1 MRPIFIAAVSVV
13 IAAPA
18 IAGISSRDRK
28 ACLRAVRIETHN
40 EVVTVIG
47 ATQSEA
53 EESVFIGVGKQKAK
67 WKCLVKRGIVAEV
80 SSMVDEG
87 AL

>member
-1 MRPIFIAAVSVV
+1 MQRIIITILSLT

-18 IAGISSRDRK
+18 IAGVLSRDRE
-28 ACLRAVRIETHN
+28 ACMRAVTKATHN
-40 EVVTVIG
+40 KIIAFLGTEEHEAN
-47 ATQSEA
+47 ATIY
-53 EESVFIGVGKQKAK
+53 FGVGKQKAK
-67 WKCLVKRGIVAEV
+67 WKCLVKRGVVAEV

>member
-1 MRPIFIAAVSVV
+1 M
-13 IAAPA
+13 
-18 IAGISSRDRK
+18 
-28 ACLRAVRIETHN
+28 ETHN
-40 EVVTVIG
+40 EIVTVIG

-53 EESVFIGVGKQKAK
+53 KETVYIGVGRQKAK